1 MIDRVLPTRSD
12 PVARAASTP
21 FGGPWG
27 RHGIVG
33 RQRWWTPVRVLLAMA
48 LLTLALGW
56 AQKSPCQTGNWALS
70 KPVSDG
76 KGHTQYI
83 LGREYVW
90 MCYSDVIPLYG
101 SEGLDQGK
109 VPYRDHAVEYP
120 VLTGAFMY
128 VAAELAR
135 GYQNVAGDLSSIL
148 PSPPSVQTYW
158 EVTVLL
164 LALCALVVV
173 WATSR
178 LAGRRVWDAAMVA
191 LSPLLIVQAFTNWDL
206 FAVAL
211 ATGGMLAWSRRRH
224 KLAGVLLGLGAAAKL
239 YPLFLL
245 GPLFVLCLRARKM
258 REFGITLGWAVGAWL
273 VVNLPVAIAYPTGWK
288 TFFSLNT
295 SRPADPDTLWNV
307 VQFIKGGSQFPV
319 GGLNAATVLLFAA
332 VCVFIAVLAL
342 KAPRRPRWPQLAFL
356 VVAGFLI
363 TNKVWSPQYSLWLV
377 PLAVLAR
384 PSWRMYLSWQAAE
397 ALLWFPRMYWY
408 LLTQE
413 QGYQNQGLKL
423 DLRGVG
429 EQWFLAAV
437 VVRTALVVLYGVL
450 VVRDVLRPE
459 RDVVRAGGVD
469 DPSGGV
475 LDGAPDRSP
484 GRSVSVVVP
493 AGRTADGE
501 TRNTT

>member
-1 MIDRVLPTRSD
+1 MVPVIDRVLPTRAD

-21 FGGPWG
+21 VGGPWG

-33 RQRWWTPVRVLLAMA
+33 RQWFWTPVRVLLAMA

-101 SEGLDQGK
+101 SEGLDQNK
-109 VPYRDHAVEYP
+109 IPYRDHAVEYP
-120 VLTGAFMY
+120 VLTGGFMY

-135 GYQNVAGDLSSIL
+135 GYQSLAADASSVL
-148 PSPPSVQTYW
+148 PRPPSVQTYW

-164 LALCALVVV
+164 LVLCALVMV

-178 LAGRRVWDAAMVA
+178 LAGPRVWDAAMVA

-211 ATGGMLAWSRRRH
+211 ATAGMLAWSRRRH
-224 KLAGVLLGLGAAAKL
+224 RWAGVLLGLGAAAKL

-245 GPLFVLCLRARKM
+245 GPLFVLCLRAGKL
-258 REFGITLGWAVGAWL
+258 REFATTLAWAVGAWL
-273 VVNLPVAIAYPTGWK
+273 VVNLPVAIAYPTSWK
-288 TFFSLNT
+288 TFFSLNS

-307 VQFIKGGSQFPV
+307 AQYIKGGSSFPV
-319 GGLNAATVLLFAA
+319 GGLNVTTVLLFAA

-363 TNKVWSPQYSLWLV
+363 TNKVWSPQYSLWLI

-397 ALLWFPRMYWY
+397 VLLWFPRMYWY

-423 DLRGVG
+423 DLRGIG
-429 EQWFLAAV
+429 EEWFLAAV
-437 VVRTALVVLYGVL
+437 VIRTALVVLYCVL
-450 VVRDVLRPE
+450 VVRDVLRPG
-459 RDVVRAGGVD
+459 RDVVRATGVD
-469 DPSGGV
+469 DPTGGV
-475 LDGAPDRSP
+475 LDGAPDRSA
-484 GRSVSVVVP
+484 SVAP
-493 AGRTADGE
+493 PRALTASGE